1 MKFMRP
7 YKGKLVTEEEY
18 WTLVKENEGLI
29 SKEQY
34 NKIISQQREEEIQ
47 RRINNEDKKIKKTK
61 IAEVKRDLKAYKIK
75 VSGTF
80 AECTERLEKELE
92 KLYQIKE
99 NKK

>member
-34 NKIISQQREEEIQ
+34 NKLYH
-47 RRINNEDKKIKKTK
+47 NN
-61 IAEVKRDLKAYKIK
+61 VKRKYK
-75 VSGTF
+75 G
-80 AECTERLEKELE
+80 E
-92 KLYQIKE
+92 
-99 NKK
+99 

>member
-34 NKIISQQREEEIQ
+34 NK
-47 RRINNEDKKIKKTK
+47 
-61 IAEVKRDLKAYKIK
+61 L
-75 VSGTF
+75 
-80 AECTERLEKELE
+80 
-92 KLYQIKE
+92 
-99 NKK
+99 